1 MTIPV
6 QSSALF
12 MAEALFE
19 RFPGHRVEV
28 LGGEVSVEPA
38 PDMRHARIL
47 KRVVRACHDA
57 GLDDGIVEVFQ
68 RLAIRLPTGP
78 DDFAMPDLSIVDASS
93 DDHVVAY
100 DCYDPKVF
108 RLVLEVTSAALC
120 SDLTRKPAAYA
131 LAGVPAYVI
140 VDRTDRRVVVL
151 TEPEGGGYRQRVVR
165 RPGQVFTLPGTA
177 VTLDVGG
184 LLS

>member
-38 PDMRHARIL
+38 PDM
-47 KRVVRACHDA
+47 
-57 GLDDGIVEVFQ
+57 
-68 RLAIRLPTGP
+68 
-78 DDFAMPDLSIVDASS
+78 
-93 DDHVVAY
+93 
-100 DCYDPKVF
+100 
-108 RLVLEVTSAALC
+108 
-120 SDLTRKPAAYA
+120 PA
-131 LAGVPAYVI
+131 
-140 VDRTDRRVVVL
+140 
-151 TEPEGGGYRQRVVR
+151 EGGGYRQRVVS